1 MGMRK
6 VFLVAVLISLLIMNG
21 NWISSIYA
29 KDNINNPEVV
39 VENPVI
45 NINTATVEQ
54 LQLIRGIGPKL
65 AARIINYR
73 NENGKFET
81 INDIMNVRG
90 VGSSKFE
97 KIKENL
103 KV

>member
-29 KDNINNPEVV
+29 KDNINNLEEV
-39 VENPVI
+39 VENPI
-45 NINTATVEQ
+45 IDINTATAEQ